1 MQRQM
6 ITAVLGLASGL
17 AMAQAMAQAPL
28 TENQM
33 MEYTSKVSKAT
44 IGKKYDLH
52 LPLVSQQSPSI
63 ANASAAIVQT
73 VSHPGASYIKLHF
86 KNLNLEQG
94 GKLIVRSEN
103 NAEYYAYSQDNLR
116 AATIDPTI
124 SDDGIT
130 QFSAMSVSADKVI
143 VEYIPGAG
151 KTDKIPEIDFYYHG
165 VEGQN
170 YLESATDVTTLS
182 TCGAMERKDV
192 QCWAQSHPVEFER
205 SRPVARLLMN
215 GSGLCTGWR
224 VGADNRMFTN
234 NHCVG
239 SASELANTEVWF
251 NYQNTSCN
259 GSQRET
265 VVKVTGKDFLKT
277 DYTLDY
283 TLFTIND
290 FAKAQ
295 PFGYFG
301 LDVRNPSQGERIYIP
316 QHGSGNPK
324 ELSIESDQDN
334 SGLCSVNQANAN
346 GRGTGTD
353 IGYYCDTIGGSS
365 GSPVLAAATNNVV
378 ALHHLGG
385 CTNKGAKISLIWP
398 QVSSHF
404 GGQIPVGDN
413 GTTDPT
419 PIALFTYNCTDLS
432 CSFDG
437 SSSSSPD
444 GAITQYSWQFSDG
457 ATALGAQAS
466 HSFTGS
472 GSYNV
477 ELTIT
482 DNTGATAST
491 SQQVTVSLPGEEQK
505 LFKGVAKSN
514 LSGSSGSEMFF
525 YYDAP
530 AGVNTVTFNISGGT
544 GDADLYVLKGQEP
557 TTSNWTCRPYRY
569 GNNESCNLNEG
580 AGRYWV
586 MIRGYNAYSGLQI
599 VADHN

>member
-17 AMAQAMAQAPL
+17 AMAQAPL

-86 KNLNLEQG
+86 KNLNLELG
-94 GKLIVRSEN
+94 GKLIVRSED

-151 KTDKIPEIDFYYHG
+151 KTDKTPEIDFYYHG

-437 SSSSSPD
+437 SSSNSPN

-457 ATALGAQAS
+457 ATASGAQTS